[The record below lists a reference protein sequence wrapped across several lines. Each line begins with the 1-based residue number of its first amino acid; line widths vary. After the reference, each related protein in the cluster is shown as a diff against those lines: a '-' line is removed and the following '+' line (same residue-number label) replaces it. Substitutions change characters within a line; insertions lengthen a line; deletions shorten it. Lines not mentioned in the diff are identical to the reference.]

1 MNGGQGNGE
10 ICNTCLLYTSMLRDD
25 MMKNHPE
32 INIVD
37 FNLYNVEAF
46 NPVSYTHLQQKAGER
61 ICIQRKI

>member
-1 MNGGQGNGE
+1 MLMRRGWSYYGD
-10 ICNTCLLYTSMLRDD
+10 MLRDD

-46 NPVSYTHLQQKAGER
+46 NRCEKQ
-61 ICIQRKI
+61 